1 MIYKA
6 LSRIISFDPDNNPR
20 GQIGKV
26 DNTTTVLT
34 VTKSWL

>member
-20 GQIGKV
+20 GQKGKV